1 MSLEQLK
8 KRYYRL
14 LEQLRMLEQDFASNY
29 NIKRMEEIKDEMCI
43 IYKEIKRLEKES
55 GKESK

>member
-1 MSLEQLK
+1 MSLEQLN

-29 NIKRMEEIKDEMCI
+29 NIKRTEEIKDELCI
-43 IYKEIKRLEKES
+43 IYKEIKRLEGER
-55 GKESK
+55 